1 MYLRS
6 CFSSFG
12 YIPRSEI
19 AYGNSIFNFLK
30 GLHTVQLHRPHS
42 QQQCHGF
49 RFFHILTKYVQFSF
63 FSFLPS
69 FFFIVAIPVD
79 ATWHLFVV
87 LICISLMI
95 TADKNIFMCLFAV
108 HVFFWS
114 ILLPIFMP
122 VSYSLDY
129 CRFVVNFEIWKCGSS
144 IFVLLQD
151 FFGLLRVLK
160 FKWIW
165 VSR

>member
-1 MYLRS
+1 MGS
-6 CFSSFG
+6 NF
-12 YIPRSEI
+12 
-19 AYGNSIFNFLK
+19 SIFSPNTCNF
-30 GLHTVQLHRPHS
+30 HS
-42 QQQCHGF
+42 F
-49 RFFHILTKYVQFSF
+49 
-63 FSFLPS
+63 PS

-79 ATWHLFVV
+79 ATWHFFVV

-95 TADKNIFMCLFAV
+95 TADKNIFMCLFAI

-151 FFGLLRVLK
+151 FFRLLRVLK